1 MGLVVG
7 IEGVTTPHSILL
19 TPIIEGRAE
28 TERPRVLG
36 FLPRKLVNFLSR
48 GEGLNF
54 IRNPNFWQFRPK
66 LCSNNNSIDQ

>member
-1 MGLVVG
+1 MMGLVVG

-36 FLPRKLVNFLSR
+36 FLLRKLVNSLSR
-48 GEGLNF
+48 GRGVEF
-54 IRNPNFWQFRPK
+54 
-66 LCSNNNSIDQ
+66 